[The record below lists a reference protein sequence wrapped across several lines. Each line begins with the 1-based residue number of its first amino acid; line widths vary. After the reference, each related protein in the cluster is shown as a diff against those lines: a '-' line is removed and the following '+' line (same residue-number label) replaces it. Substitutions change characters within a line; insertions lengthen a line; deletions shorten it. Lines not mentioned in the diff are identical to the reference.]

1 MISKTIS
8 YVDLNGNNQ
17 TEEHFFHLSKV
28 EISRMQVKMDG
39 KYIDYL
45 KDLVAGRHIEALFDV
60 FYNLILDAHGEK
72 SDDGKRFVK
81 TPEKRAEFEQSVAFS
96 EFFTEMIGDMD
107 KMAVFT
113 KGVVPADLATNMPED
128 LPAIE

>member
-1 MISKTIS
+1 MIKKTIS
-8 YVDLNGNNQ
+8 YVDLNGNDQ

-28 EISRMQVKMDG
+28 EIGRMQVKMDG

-72 SDDGKRFVK
+72 SEDGKRFIK

-96 EFFTEMIGDMD
+96 EFFTEMIGNMD
-107 KMAVFT
+107 AMATFT
-113 KGVVPADLATNMPED
+113 KEVVPPDLAMNVPD
-128 LPAIE
+128 GLPAIE